1 MSRIGKLPIP
11 LPTGVD
17 LSVSDGMITVKGPK
31 GTLQQAVVGLVSID
45 REGDDVVVRRVDDS
59 RPARANH
66 GLMRA
71 LVANMVTGVTAGFT
85 KRLDVIGVG
94 YRSEVK
100 GRELVMQLGYSHP
113 VVFPIPQGI
122 DVEVDKSGKIT
133 VSGTDKQAV
142 GQVAAVIRGFR
153 SPDHYK
159 GKGVRYENERVL
171 IKQGKTA

>member
-122 DVEVDKSGKIT
+122 DVEVDKSGKI
-133 VSGTDKQAV
+133 
-142 GQVAAVIRGFR
+142 
-153 SPDHYK
+153 
-159 GKGVRYENERVL
+159 VRL
-171 IKQGKTA
+171 GDS